1 MRCVGSFW
9 RPAWIIGSVV
19 DILGLA
25 AHRLGT
31 ALCTSVLANPAFAL
45 LSRIWLKAPA
55 PSTTKVLSLEMRF
68 ELKSLVQS
76 EVPRRSAPISDTLE
90 ERPHM
95 CPMWTTSGCLARR
108 WPNHDSLNA
117 TRGTGLGV
125 GFRGLRTP
133 AYLSASPRASPT
145 RTRRTTPPSTS
156 RRTARRRSTPSPARR
171 RRSGAASSRASASAA
186 ARPSRSRAP
195 SEWSLRSHLNRHRAH
210 RGAARDD

>member
-9 RPAWIIGSVV
+9 RPARIIRSVV

-76 EVPRRSAPISDTLE
+76 EVPRRSAPLSDTLE

-117 TRGTGLGV
+117 TRGIRLV
-125 GFRGLRTP
+125 AGFRGLPTP
-133 AYLSASPRASPT
+133 AYLYESGLFIDVNGLLRFGTALC
-145 RTRRTTPPSTS
+145 TS
-156 RRTARRRSTPSPARR
+156 VLARGPFQS
-171 RRSGAASSRASASAA
+171 
-186 ARPSRSRAP
+186 
-195 SEWSLRSHLNRHRAH
+195 
-210 RGAARDD
+210 

>member
-9 RPAWIIGSVV
+9 RPARIIRSVV

-55 PSTTKVLSLEMRF
+55 PSTTKVLSLEMKF

-76 EVPRRSAPISDTLE
+76 EVPRRSAPLSDTLE

-108 WPNHDSLNA
+108 RPYLNSLNA
-117 TRGTGLGV
+117 TRGTGLGWASE
-125 GFRGLRTP
+125 GYGTP
-133 AYLSASPRASPT
+133 VYLYEPGSFIDVN
-145 RTRRTTPPSTS
+145 
-156 RRTARRRSTPSPARR
+156 
-171 RRSGAASSRASASAA
+171 G
-186 ARPSRSRAP
+186 
-195 SEWSLRSHLNRHRAH
+195 SLRFGTALCTSVLA
-210 RGAARDD
+210 RGPFQS

>member
-1 MRCVGSFW
+1 
-9 RPAWIIGSVV
+9 
-19 DILGLA
+19 
-25 AHRLGT
+25 
-31 ALCTSVLANPAFAL
+31 
-45 LSRIWLKAPA
+45 
-55 PSTTKVLSLEMRF
+55 MRF

-76 EVPRRSAPISDTLE
+76 EVPRRSAPLTGTLE

-125 GFRGLRTP
+125 GFRGLVTP
-133 AYLSASPRASPT
+133 AYLYESGLLIDVNGLLRFGTALCTRVLARGPFQSHASPT

-156 RRTARRRSTPSPARR
+156 RRTARRRSPPSTARR